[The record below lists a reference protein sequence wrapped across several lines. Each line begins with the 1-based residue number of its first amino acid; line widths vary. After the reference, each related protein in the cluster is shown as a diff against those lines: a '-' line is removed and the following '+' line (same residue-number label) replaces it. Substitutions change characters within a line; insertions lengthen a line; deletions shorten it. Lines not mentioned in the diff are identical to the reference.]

1 MINGRGKGAE
11 GERSFCR
18 WLQETLKLQ
27 KTPERNLDQV
37 RNGGADINE
46 VAPFMFEVKRC
57 EALAKRDWWVQIKK
71 ASNTVPGSIPVVA
84 YRQNR
89 KPWKFLIS
97 AQFIGLEKGFIQLEE
112 VEFAKWLK
120 NYYNI

>member
-1 MINGRGKGAE
+1 LN
-11 GERSFCR
+11 
-18 WLQETLKLQ
+18 LQ

-37 RNGGADINE
+37 RNGGSDINE

-57 EALAKRDWWVQIKK
+57 EALTKRDWWVQVKK
-71 ASNTVPGSIPVVA
+71 AANTVPGSIPVVA

-97 AQFIGLEKGFIQLEE
+97 AQFIGLEKGFVQLEE
-112 VEFAKWLK
+112 VEFTQWLK
-120 NYYNI
+120 NYYNV

>member
-1 MINGRGKGAE
+1 MINGRGKGAG
-11 GERSFCR
+11 GEREFCK
-18 WLQETLKLQ
+18 WLQETLNLQ

-37 RNGGADINE
+37 RNGGSDINE

-57 EALAKRDWWVQIKK
+57 EALAKRDWWVQVKK
-71 ASNTVPGSIPVVA
+71 AANTVPGSIPVVA

-97 AQFIGLEKGFIQLEE
+97 AQFIGLEKGFVQLEE
-112 VEFAKWLK
+112 VEFTQWLK
-120 NYYNI
+120 NYYNV